1 MNRLLNI
8 QLLPFLKSASLK
20 RGAIFGS
27 ILISALLAFELF
39 NFGTT
44 SFALQDVLGNLKFAG
59 LQWSTILAFAFC
71 GIDFA
76 GIARIFTPEQGR
88 DEPTEVWYLF
98 GAWLLAA
105 AFNAMLTWWGVSI
118 AILNHTAEGGSL
130 VSQAIM
136 IKAVPIFVAAMVWLI
151 RVLIIGTFSV
161 AGERLFTL
169 ADAGQRP
176 VSYQNNLTRPAV
188 ATYSTPRPAQ
198 GVTSNPAASLRTD
211 LPATN
216 YPRPAPKPRPAP
228 VPSYNINHAEPTYH
242 PIGMTAM
249 GHSEQNSSSV
259 RR

>member
-1 MNRLLNI
+1 MNRALNL
-8 QLLPFLKSASLK
+8 QLKLLPFLKSASLK

-27 ILISALLAFELF
+27 ILISALLAFEVF

-59 LQWSTILAFAFC
+59 FQWATILAFAFC

-88 DEPTEVWYLF
+88 DEPAEVWYLF

-105 AFNAMLTWWGVSI
+105 AFNAMLTWWGVSV
-118 AILNHTAEGGSL
+118 AILHHTAEGGSL
-130 VSQAIM
+130 VGQAVM
-136 IKAVPIFVAAMVWLI
+136 LKAVPIFIAVMVWLI

-161 AGERLFTL
+161 AGERLFTI

-176 VSYQNNLTRPAV
+176 VASQYN
-188 ATYSTPRPAQ
+188 SPRPAATNQ
-198 GVTSNPAASLRTD
+198 PLTSNLPAA
-211 LPATN
+211 N

-228 VPSYNINHAEPTYH
+228 TPGYNINRSEPTYH
-242 PIGMTAM
+242 PVGMTAM
-249 GHSEQNSSSV
+249 GRSEQNSSSV

>member
-1 MNRLLNI
+1 MNRSFNI
-8 QLLPFLKSASLK
+8 QLIPFLKSISLK

-27 ILISALLAFELF
+27 ILICALLAFEVF

-44 SFALQDVLGNLKFAG
+44 SFALHDVLGDLKFAG
-59 LQWSTILAFAFC
+59 IQWSAILAFAFC

-88 DEPTEVWYLF
+88 DEPAEVWYLF

-105 AFNAMLTWWGVSI
+105 AFNAMLTWWGVAV
-118 AILNHTAEGGSL
+118 AISNHAALGGSL
-130 VSQAIM
+130 VGQAM
-136 IKAVPIFVAAMVWLI
+136 MVKVVPIFVAAMVWLI

-169 ADAGQRP
+169 ADVHNQYS
-176 VSYQNNLTRPAV
+176 SYRTQQ
-188 ATYSTPRPAQ
+188 TYNTSQPR
-198 GVTSNPAASLRTD
+198 TSN

-216 YPRPAPKPRPAP
+216 YPRPAPKPRPEP
-228 VPSYNINHAEPTYH
+228 ISSYNVNRPEPTYH
-242 PIGMTAM
+242 PVGMNAM
-249 GHSEQNSSSV
+249 NHEQNQST